1 MSPASGHV
9 TLRATDVNNRRA
21 MIGQENKGRV
31 DGTAAG
37 VGHLHLIYV
46 SVALFPLSTNDSK
59 KGADMSCMHG
69 MLQQQDVGL

>member
-9 TLRATDVNNRRA
+9 TLRATDVNDRRA
-21 MIGQENKGRV
+21 MIGQKIREGW
-31 DGTAAG
+31 TELQWG